1 MNTLN
6 QREISTLLE
15 IITESLG
22 TDATFESFASS
33 VLWLLDDISG
43 FEAAPEATLRLI
55 VNNLWRNYRE
65 QKDKTSK

>member
-22 TDATFESFASS
+22 TDATFESFAST